1 MLPQVVKRDPTLREK
16 DTNPATADFP
26 TSLKNAEKLKRDLNF
41 MTNLDEFRHFNIMKM
56 LKVLLVDLFQ
66 KVNRV

>member
-26 TSLKNAEKLKRDLNF
+26 TSLKNAEKHERSKFYD
-41 MTNLDEFRHFNIMKM
+41 KS
-56 LKVLLVDLFQ
+56 
-66 KVNRV
+66 